1 VTAHAI
7 TLDPLG
13 WIRSLGS
20 GPPTPDAIDQ
30 LRQEMRAAFQVERQE
45 RQALSDAL
53 SAAKQ
58 DLATTRQ
65 ELVGTKEE
73 LGRSREFGK
82 HQANTIV
89 LLESTVKALQANAGH
104 LTTELSGLL
113 GSNGA
118 LQEAMRRLE
127 ADHKTD
133 QETIALLRERLHT
146 MEKELT
152 TLRDERQQH
161 IGTIAGLRMAIDDL
175 KRQLDTANAQIR
187 RGDEGGAG

>member
-1 VTAHAI
+1 MTYSPI

-20 GPPTPDAIDQ
+20 GPPQPDALDA

-89 LLESTVKALQANAGH
+89 LLESTVKSLQTNAGH

-175 KRQLDTANAQIR
+175 KRQLDTAHARLKQ
-187 RGDEGGAG
+187 GDEGCAG